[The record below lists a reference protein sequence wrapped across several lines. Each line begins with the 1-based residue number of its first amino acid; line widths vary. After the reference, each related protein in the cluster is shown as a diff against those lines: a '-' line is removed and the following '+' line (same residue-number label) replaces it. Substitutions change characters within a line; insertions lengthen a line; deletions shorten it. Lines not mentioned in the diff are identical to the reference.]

1 LISFGIGASVFII
14 SFIILFGVTPFSLK
28 KEILTRKL
36 LLLDLSMQNIS
47 SNEKVLSYLVG
58 RKAVKESFVDKGYH
72 ALLNNSFHGVIE
84 FSENLVIDYANP
96 LVCKLFE
103 TPHSIFIGSH
113 LKTIFEKNILKAFLT
128 FVSSNS
134 DYFSIECQAVKP
146 NRSLFKVVLTVIR
159 VHQQDLLSSFVCFI
173 QDVSLIQN
181 QEKLLKSEKEK
192 SEKLLLN
199 ILPKQ
204 IAETKLLDKNAT
216 VVDVYQNCTILFS
229 DMVNFTSKSSELNP
243 DEIVSFLNEIFE
255 GFDDICE
262 RFNVEKIKTIGDCYM
277 AVTGVPNRSE
287 DHAQQMMEFAIEL
300 HNLVDKYNVKHKSD
314 IQFRTG
320 MNSGKVVAGVIGK
333 RKFCFDLWGNTVN
346 IASRMESTG
355 VASQIQISQSTYD
368 LLKDEFEF
376 EERGEINVKGI
387 GLMKTFLFK
396 TKKELELESEELSD
410 EMISPKIHIKV
421 EPVEN
426 VKIESKIEEVKI
438 ESKIEEISEEIIVE

>member
-1 LISFGIGASVFII
+1 LISFGIGAIVFVI
-14 SFIILFGVTPFSLK
+14 SFFILFSFTPFSLK
-28 KEILTRKL
+28 KEIITRKL

-47 SNEKVLSYLVG
+47 SNERVLSYLVG
-58 RKAVKESFVDKGYH
+58 RKAVKESYVDKGYH
-72 ALLNNSFHGVIE
+72 ALLNNSFHGVVE
-84 FSENLVIDYANP
+84 FSETLVIDYANT
-96 LVCKLFE
+96 LVCNLFE

-113 LKTIFEKNILKAFLT
+113 LKTIFEKNVLKAFNN
-128 FVSSNS
+128 FVSSND
-134 DYFSIECQAVKP
+134 DYFTIECQAVKP

-159 VHQQDLLSSFVCFI
+159 VHRQDLLSSFVCFI
-173 QDVSLIQN
+173 QDISLIQN

-204 IAETKLLDKNAT
+204 IAETKLLDKNAN
-216 VVDVYQNCTILFS
+216 VFDVYESCTILFS

-243 DEIVSFLNEIFE
+243 GEIVSFLNEIFE

-300 HNLVDKYNVKHKSD
+300 HNLVNRYNAKHNSD

-333 RKFCFDLWGNTVN
+333 RKFCFDLWGNSVN

-355 VASQIQISQSTYD
+355 LASQIQVSQSTYD

-387 GLMKTFLFK
+387 GVMKTFLFK
-396 TKKELELESEELSD
+396 TKKELEVESEPLSD
-410 EMISPKIHIKV
+410 ELISPKIHLKI
-421 EPVEN
+421 EPVE
-426 VKIESKIEEVKI
+426 KIESSEEIKI
-438 ESKIEEISEEIIVE
+438 ESSEEIKISEVN